1 MEGVG
6 VSLNTTEKGK
16 SRRKGRRRRKRKSKK
31 MEAEGSSEIS
41 SPTRLKI
48 DESKT
53 ENEKCNEDN
62 NQLTKDS
69 QENNVR
75 SWFNNLSGEDKALE
89 LSISDRKLIGM
100 FLEMGCSGEFFH
112 FVVNCAVLSVNRLLC
127 YFSYAQKQRKNRI
140 LVVGAWAQTP
150 ISQHSQAPSTDHRLD
165 K

>member
-69 QENNVR
+69 QENNLR

-112 FVVNCAVLSVNRLLC
+112 FCFELRCAVC
-127 YFSYAQKQRKNRI
+127 QPP
-140 LVVGAWAQTP
+140 VV
-150 ISQHSQAPSTDHRLD
+150 LF
-165 K
+165 